1 MFVHVIDWSVLRMRV
16 KCVICD
22 KIESIEDETLMAK
35 RLRNRPIHTYM
46 CQECNNRIEERTNAR
61 KSTGNFRL
69 YRTIQEDDTW

>member
-1 MFVHVIDWSVLRMRV
+1 MKA

-46 CQECNNRIEERTNAR
+46 CQECNKRIEERTNER

-69 YRTIQEDDTW
+69 YRATKEEDTW